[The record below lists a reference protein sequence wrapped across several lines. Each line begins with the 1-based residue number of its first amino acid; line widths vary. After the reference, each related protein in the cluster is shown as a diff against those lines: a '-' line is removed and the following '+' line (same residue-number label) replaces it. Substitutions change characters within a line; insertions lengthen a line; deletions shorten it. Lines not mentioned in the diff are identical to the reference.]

1 VKRLSIFRLL
11 AVTIFSFAITM
22 ISNTLE
28 PAVLGHKVLEL
39 VPGQRNTALGFT
51 TFAGLIVAIL
61 VQPIVG
67 VFSDRT
73 RSRWGRRLPYCAA
86 GIILVAF
93 SLYMIA
99 LAPVFGLVVVGV
111 LLIQLGSNTI
121 QGPWQALIPDLVPEE
136 QRGQASGL
144 KAMLD
149 ILAFVVGRLVA
160 GLLVSRYPAW
170 GETAIIAAVTVPV
183 VILVIALIVTALG
196 AREPPLPASAMPQQ
210 TVRQSLTRAFA
221 VDWGRYPAFGRWF
234 ANRTLFWGAFILLNT
249 FLLFYLIDVVGM
261 VEGTAQ
267 SFLGQLSTIIGGA
280 ILLVTLP
287 SGWLADRFGRKP
299 LTAASGIIA
308 CLGTVALLFA
318 RSTTSLTLAGLVVGS
333 GIGIFLSGNWALVTD
348 IVPRGEAARYLG
360 IANIATAGGSAIA
373 RFLGGA
379 SIDVLNNL
387 LDSTSIGYL
396 IMYGVA
402 AAAFLLSAVLALSIP
417 VSRPDRK

>member
-1 VKRLSIFRLL
+1 MKRLPIFRLL
-11 AVTIFSFAITM
+11 AVTVFSFAITM

-51 TFAGLIVAIL
+51 TFAGLVVAIL

-99 LAPVFGLVVVGV
+99 LAPVFGLVVAGV
-111 LLIQLGSNTI
+111 LLVQLGSNTV

-149 ILAFVVGRLVA
+149 ILGFVVGRLIA
-160 GLLVSRYPAW
+160 GLLVSRYSVW
-170 GETAIIAAVTVPV
+170 GEAAIIAAVTVPV
-183 VILVIALIVTALG
+183 VTLIVALIITALG
-196 AREPPLPASAMPQQ
+196 AREKPLSASAMPQQ
-210 TVRQSLTRAFA
+210 SVRQALSRAFA

-261 VEGTAQ
+261 VEATAQ
-267 SFLGQLSTIIGGA
+267 GFVGQISTVIGVSII
-280 ILLVTLP
+280 LVTLP
-287 SGWLADRFGRKP
+287 SGWLADRFGRRP
-299 LTAASGIIA
+299 LTAASGVIA
-308 CLGTVALLFA
+308 CLGTVALLFV
-318 RSTTSLTLAGLVVGS
+318 RSTTLLTVAGLFVGS
-333 GIGIFLSGNWALVTD
+333 GIGIFLSSNWALVTD

-379 SIDVLNNL
+379 SIDALNNL
-387 LDSTSIGYL
+387 LDSASAGYL
-396 IMYGVA
+396 IMFGVA
-402 AAAFLLSAVLALSIP
+402 AAAFLASALLALTIP
-417 VSRPDRK
+417 TTRTDRE